1 VKLLRES
8 VTLEPGTRYPQVVA
22 SAGENPP
29 QYPDIPEDEEEL
41 VVIEVSQSDLVMLGL
56 GEFVLDGDAL
66 NGDDRPRK

>member
-8 VTLEPGTRYPQVVA
+8 ATLEPGMRYPHVVA
-22 SAGENPP
+22 SVGENPP

-56 GEFVLDGDAL
+56 GEFALDGDAL
-66 NGDDRPRK
+66 KGDDSPRK